1 MNRLLKRKDKKQE
14 SPNEIPTPQAQPAPP
29 PPPPD
34 PFIEK
39 IVQFRQKITDR
50 IPSKNARIALFSA
63 LALLIVL
70 FLGAGDGA
78 RYDSGYKAGLAAAL
92 EVYGSYDE
100 GFSAGSSEGYA
111 SGHDVGYEEGHAAAL
126 SEASSAA
133 QATYDEGYAAGYD
146 EGKNAGYAEGEKA
159 GYEAGEAAGAS
170 SGYDKGYAEG
180 KAAAAPQASYSSQ
193 GTGTQNAGEVQTQ
206 SATVYVTNTG
216 EKYHS
221 AGCSYLRKSQIAI
234 SLSDAK
240 AQGYSPCSRC
250 NPPR

>member
-1 MNRLLKRKDKKQE
+1 MK
-14 SPNEIPTPQAQPAPP
+14 SPPHRHSPLHRRRHQIPLSK
-29 PPPPD
+29 
-34 PFIEK
+34 K

-70 FLGAGDGA
+70 FLGAGYGA

-111 SGHDVGYEEGHAAAL
+111 SGHDAGYEEGHNAGYEEGHAAAL

-146 EGKNAGYAEGEKA
+146 EGKSAGYAEGEEA
-159 GYEAGEAAGAS
+159 GYAAGEAAGAS

-180 KAAAAPQASYSSQ
+180 KAAAAPQASYSSR
-193 GTGTQNAGEVQTQ
+193 GAGTQNAGEVQTQ

>member
-1 MNRLLKRKDKKQE
+1 MQ
-14 SPNEIPTPQAQPAPP
+14 
-29 PPPPD
+29 
-34 PFIEK
+34 
-39 IVQFRQKITDR
+39 
-50 IPSKNARIALFSA
+50 
-63 LALLIVL
+63 
-70 FLGAGDGA
+70 
-78 RYDSGYKAGLAAAL
+78 
-92 EVYGSYDE
+92 
-100 GFSAGSSEGYA
+100 
-111 SGHDVGYEEGHAAAL
+111 
-126 SEASSAA
+126 ASSAA

-221 AGCSYLRKSQIAI
+221 AGCSYLRKSQIAV